1 MWKMFVTRRRC
12 RFVCRLA
19 TRCQYVRVNN
29 FGDWAV
35 RHRVIVVGVVM
46 LGIGLGAS
54 VWLAFAATSK
64 NPPDGAQSALLVVI
78 GGLFN
83 VGGAWAVSRRPGAPN
98 QTAARMAVRHLADI
112 TRGVGEVK
120 QLAEEAFE
128 RRAPGKTRDD
138 LGPIS
143 VRLSEV
149 EGRLVT
155 NLDDWVLAYPGLV
168 DPASDTPTPESM
180 ENT

>member
-1 MWKMFVTRRRC
+1 MDKFV
-12 RFVCRLA
+12 
-19 TRCQYVRVNN
+19 
-29 FGDWAV
+29 DWVV
-35 RHRVIVVGVVM
+35 RHRVIIVGVAM

-64 NPPDGAQSALLVVI
+64 IPPDGAQSALLVVI

-149 EGRLVT
+149 EGRLVA
-155 NLDDWVLAYPGLV
+155 NLDDWVLAYPALV
-168 DPASDTPTPESM
+168 NPAQDNPPHETTE
-180 ENT
+180 TT

>member
-1 MWKMFVTRRRC
+1 M
-12 RFVCRLA
+12 
-19 TRCQYVRVNN
+19 NN
-29 FGDWAV
+29 FGDWVV
-35 RHRVIVVGVVM
+35 RHRVVIVGVAM

-78 GGLFN
+78 GSLFN
-83 VGGAWAVSRRPGAPN
+83 VGGAWAVSRRPGGPN

-120 QLAEEAFE
+120 QLAEDAFD

-143 VRLSEV
+143 VRLSDV

-155 NLDDWVLAYPGLV
+155 NLDDWVHAYPALV
-168 DPASDTPTPESM
+168 DPVPNRPTTEPRE
-180 ENT
+180 THD